1 MRAHISL
8 LYPRSK
14 WNYSPHTGFTGSEQG
29 RGGREPGAGR
39 GRGRGCRCISPRRT
53 GRRQRCSRRNASGSI
68 HGPLSSRS
76 HSHGGCGSRSLG
88 RLEDGEERLT
98 VVSWCVFFFLSF
110 FYLTVGRLGGW
121 EWLWKMMI
129 KKGGTVV
136 CGIDANIERREVWH
150 RGNFSRIT
158 MHENLTKRNIL
169 KLSTNQ
175 GSRCNTGRHANS

>member
-1 MRAHISL
+1 MAEIKISYIHFFKNPYKVGNRDKYSKMEVWIKTQRENTASWGEGGRRGESMRAHISL

-98 VVSWCVFFFLSF
+98 VVSWCVFFFFLSF
-110 FYLTVGRLGGW
+110 T
-121 EWLWKMMI
+121 
-129 KKGGTVV
+129 
-136 CGIDANIERREVWH
+136 
-150 RGNFSRIT
+150 
-158 MHENLTKRNIL
+158 
-169 KLSTNQ
+169 
-175 GSRCNTGRHANS
+175 